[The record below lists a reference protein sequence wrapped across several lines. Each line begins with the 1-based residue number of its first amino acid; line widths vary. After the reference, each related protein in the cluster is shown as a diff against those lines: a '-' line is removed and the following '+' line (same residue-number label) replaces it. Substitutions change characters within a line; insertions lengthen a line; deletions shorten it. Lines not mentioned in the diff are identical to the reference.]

1 MEPNNCHAPIFA
13 ISRHRINVDGKGIV
27 TLVCFGGCPLSCR
40 YCINK
45 ALCFDKTQWRDY
57 TPEQL
62 YEKLRQDNLYF
73 LATGG
78 GVTFGGG
85 EPLLCF
91 DFILHFRELCGK
103 DWKINLETSL
113 NVPTDHLLPL
123 LDVVDHWIIDI
134 KDMNPTTYK
143 AYTGKDNLKVLEHLR
158 LLAGSGK
165 TANSTVRVPLIKDF
179 NTEASRQQSILQL
192 QNLGFTRFDKLQ
204 YIIKEQTENQ

>member
-45 ALCFDKTQWRDY
+45 ALCFDKTHWRDY

-62 YEKLRQDNLYF
+62 YEKLRLDNLYF

-85 EPLLCF
+85 EPLLCS

-123 LDVVDHWIIDI
+123 LDVADHWIIDI
-134 KDMNPTTYK
+134 KDTNPDIYK
-143 AYTGKDNLKVLEHLR
+143 AYTGHDNSRAIDNLRWLLSHDGMAERIIVR
-158 LLAGSGK
+158 L
-165 TANSTVRVPLIKDF
+165 PHIPDF
-179 NTEASRQQSILQL
+179 NTQEDVDKSRQQLTL
-192 QNLGFTRFDKLQ
+192 LGIKNFDEFN
-204 YIIKEQTENQ
+204 YITEH

>member
-45 ALCFDKTQWRDY
+45 ALCFDKAQWRDY

-62 YEKLRQDNLYF
+62 YEKLRLDNLYF

-85 EPLLCF
+85 EPLLCS
-91 DFILHFRELCGK
+91 DFILHFRKLCGK

-134 KDMNPTTYK
+134 KDMNPDIYR

-158 LLAGSGK
+158 FLAGSGK

-204 YIIKEQTENQ
+204 YIIREQTKNQ